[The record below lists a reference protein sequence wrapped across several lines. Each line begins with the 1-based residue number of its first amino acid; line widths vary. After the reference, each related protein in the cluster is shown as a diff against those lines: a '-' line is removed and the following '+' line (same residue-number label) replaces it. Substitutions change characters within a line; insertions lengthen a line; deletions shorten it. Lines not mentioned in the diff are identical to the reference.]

1 MAHTFSVTMPKGMD
15 LKAGVEKVR
24 SGVLAAGGKYQFD
37 GTNGSFEVKGV
48 VGNFSVAGAVVTI
61 TIGKKPFIV
70 SNGYVEA
77 TIRSYFSQA
86 A

>member
-1 MAHTFSVTMPKGMD
+1 MAHTFSVTIPKGMD

-24 SGVLAAGGKYQFD
+24 AGVTAAGGKYQFD
-37 GTNGSFEVKGV
+37 GKNGSFEVKGCAGTFTV
-48 VGNFSVAGAVVTI
+48 SGNIVTI

-70 SNGYVEA
+70 SNGFVES
-77 TIRSYFSQA
+77 TIRGYFASA